1 MTSHSSF
8 DLRRNWRGFVVP
20 LALVAAW
27 AAASILHPGAP
38 NAAAPVSAVARAAVD
53 GFSDGTLPL
62 AIASSVTRTLAGWS
76 LAAVA
81 GLAVGLGLGLSRTAG
96 RMVSPTLGA
105 LRQIALF
112 AWVPLLSAWLG
123 SGEAMKIALIA
134 LGAFMPVAL
143 ATEQSVRH
151 VPIPYREVG
160 RLLEFGPRKRL
171 VTIILPAAMPGIM
184 AGMELALTVAWIGT
198 IGAEYLMGTGYMNAK
213 ADGLGVFLA
222 SAREYAR
229 MDRVI
234 VGVAALALA
243 GFVLNRGVVLLS
255 RKLLSWRSH

>member
-1 MTSHSSF
+1 MTTLPLPA
-8 DLRRNWRGFVVP
+8 LRRSWRGFVLP
-20 LALVAAW
+20 LALVLAW
-27 AAASILHPGAP
+27 VAASVLHPGAP
-38 NAAAPVSAVARAAVD
+38 NAAAPVGAVVRAAANGFVD
-53 GFSDGTLPL
+53 GSLPL
-62 AIASSVTRTLAGWS
+62 AVAFSMARTLAGWS

-81 GLAVGLGLGLSRTAG
+81 GLVVGLGLGLSRTAG
-96 RMVSPTLGA
+96 RIVSPTLGA

-134 LGAFMPVAL
+134 LGAFMPVVL
-143 ATEQSVRH
+143 NTEQSVCT

-160 RLLEFGPRKRL
+160 RLMELGPWRRL
-171 VTIILPAAMPGIM
+171 TAIVLPAAMPGIL
-184 AGMELALTVAWIGT
+184 AGLELALTIAWIGT
-198 IGAEYLMGTGYMNAK
+198 IGAEYLIGTGYMNAK

-243 GFVLNRGVVLLS
+243 GFVLNRSVVLLS
-255 RKLLSWRSH
+255 RKVLSWRSH